1 MEYAP
6 HFGFYF
12 HPIRICLL
20 SSWPHEALRC
30 NIFLEVNYWIQC
42 TLHVSRSDWLIR
54 TIHSLMGFTMT
65 LVCLF
70 ILYLGSFFECLKNRD
85 LENGDNRPQTWKT
98 QTSKTKHRSWKGSK
112 HCLCTNW
119 EVSFFKKSIGERKL
133 KRAQNYHRDGFKFI
147 DKLSLPETSNLTD
160 ADVADSFDCTSS
172 SRLQHIKYKRRRNF
186 VK

>member
-1 MEYAP
+1 MTTRGIALQ
-6 HFGFYF
+6 HF
-12 HPIRICLL
+12 
-20 SSWPHEALRC
+20 
-30 NIFLEVNYWIQC
+30 FLEVNYWIQC

-54 TIHSLMGFTMT
+54 TIHSPMGFTLT

-70 ILYLGSFFECLKNRD
+70 TVYIGSFFECLENRD
-85 LENGDNRPQTWKT
+85 LENGDNRPQTWKTQTSKTQTSKT

-119 EVSFFKKSIGERKL
+119 EVSFFTKSIGESKL

-172 SRLQHIKYKRRRNF
+172 SRLQHIKYKRRWNF
-186 VK
+186 IK